1 MVLGSRVDR
10 SGHAREGAGERR
22 AACVI
27 AVALLV
33 IGAVIGASSC
43 GRAYDFEAVAIGNDE
58 AGRVPKPRSNTQF
71 VRAVYADLLGRSP
84 ELYDFVVEDGSG
96 SPIITFPVDEQTVLI
111 EAMESVADP
120 DPVRAIVTAGL
131 CASPESRLPEKS
143 AVSDPKAFLIE
154 QFKRFLGRE
163 PNAYELAAFLSE
175 WESDP
180 AVGPRTVVRALIG
193 SREYQSQ

>member
-1 MVLGSRVDR
+1 VG
-10 SGHAREGAGERR
+10 R
-22 AACVI
+22 AARVVA
-27 AVALLV
+27 AVALV
-33 IGAVIGASSC
+33 IGATLSASSC
-43 GRAYDFEAVAIGNDE
+43 GKTYEFEAVAIGDDE
-58 AGRVPKPRSNTQF
+58 AGRVPKARSNTQF
-71 VRAVYADLLGRSP
+71 VRAVYADLLGRAP

-96 SPIITFPVDEQTVLI
+96 TPLITFPVDEQTVLV
-111 EAMESVADP
+111 EAMESVSDP

-131 CASPESRLPEKS
+131 CASPEAGLPEKS
-143 AVSDPKAFLIE
+143 AVGDPKVFLVE

-163 PNAYELAAFLSE
+163 PNTYELAAFMSE